1 MKKLMLFCWL
11 SILLTGVI
19 SLFWYNEWVYQLP
32 TPVPATYKSVRIGEN
47 ISLLENLRTDK
58 DKPVFLHFFNPNCP
72 CSRFNIDHFKSLVK
86 EYGSKVNFVVVVMN
100 NDSYTESE
108 IRRKFGLD
116 LPVYFDDSIA
126 ETCGVYSTPQAVILN
141 KFHQLHYRGNY
152 NKSRYCTD
160 KKTNYAEIAL
170 NGLIEQNKTL
180 SFDRYA
186 LTAYGCQLPK

>member
-100 NDSYTESE
+100 ND
-108 IRRKFGLD
+108 
-116 LPVYFDDSIA
+116 
-126 ETCGVYSTPQAVILN
+126 
-141 KFHQLHYRGNY
+141 
-152 NKSRYCTD
+152 
-160 KKTNYAEIAL
+160 
-170 NGLIEQNKTL
+170 
-180 SFDRYA
+180 
-186 LTAYGCQLPK
+186 